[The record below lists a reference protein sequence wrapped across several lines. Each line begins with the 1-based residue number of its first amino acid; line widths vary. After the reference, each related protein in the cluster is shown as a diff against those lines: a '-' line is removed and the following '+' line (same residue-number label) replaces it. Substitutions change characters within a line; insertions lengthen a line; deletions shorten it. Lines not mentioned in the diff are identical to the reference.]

1 VSLLSVDGL
10 SVDYGSGPVV
20 RDVSLSVEPG
30 QVLGL
35 AGESG
40 SGKSTVG
47 LAVPRLLPRSASVT
61 GRILFR
67 GEDLTTVNWGRIRAV
82 RWAGASVVF
91 QGALSALNPVRTI
104 GAQLAEPVS
113 IHGSGLPVSALLSS
127 VGVPPSRS
135 CCYPHELSGGQRQ
148 RVLIAM
154 ALACQPDLIIADEP
168 TTALDTIV
176 QAQIMSL
183 LSSVVRSSGAGML
196 LISHDL
202 AVLSSVCDSLA
213 VMRAG
218 TVVETGPVRSVL
230 AAPSHSYTRELT
242 AAFPRI
248 GDPDAR
254 LLPLSSAPPGPDIT
268 PSSGASSPAPPT
280 ARPLLAARDVR
291 VSFGGVRAVDGV
303 NLTIGEREIVA
314 LIGESGCGK
323 STLARTLTGL
333 IRPSHGAVEFR
344 GEPLG
349 YGPAALKRYRS
360 AIQLIAQDPGGALD
374 PRRTVFDAVAEGP
387 RVHAMRRGLTRR
399 VLVALR
405 QAGLRPARSFAARYP
420 RELSGGQQQRVVIAG
435 ALALSPEVLVADE
448 PVSALDASVRSQV
461 LRLIA
466 SLRDQFGLSALIVS
480 HDLGLAW
487 TIADRVAVMYLG
499 RVVESGP
506 AEEVLLRPRHPYTQA
521 LLAAVPGGSSSG
533 LPGEPPNPASIP
545 SGCRFHPRCPR
556 REAICESVPLPVLSS
571 DGVSCHLA

>member
-20 RDVSLSVEPG
+20 RDVSLSVAPG

-40 SGKSTVG
+40 SGKSTIG
-47 LAVPRLLPRSASVT
+47 LAVPRLLPRSAAVT
-61 GRILFR
+61 GSIRFR
-67 GEDLTTVNWGRIRAV
+67 GEDLTTVNWGRIRAI

-104 GAQLAEPVS
+104 GGQLAEPVR
-113 IHGSGLPVSALLSS
+113 IHGCGLPVSDLLSS

-135 CCYPHELSGGQRQ
+135 RCYPHQLSGGQRQ

-154 ALACQPDLIIADEP
+154 ALACRPDLIIADEP

-176 QAQIMSL
+176 QAQIMGL
-183 LSSVVRSSGAGML
+183 LSSVVRESGAGML

-218 TVVETGPVRSVL
+218 TVVETGPARSVL

-254 LLPLSSAPPGPDIT
+254 LISPCT
-268 PSSGASSPAPPT
+268 PAAT
-280 ARPLLAARDVR
+280 PLLAARGVR

-303 NLTIGEREIVA
+303 NLSIGQREIVA

-333 IRPSHGAVEFR
+333 IRPSGGSVEFR
-344 GEPLG
+344 GEPLA

-360 AIQLIAQDPGGALD
+360 AVQLVAQDPGGALD

-387 RVHAMRRGLTRR
+387 RVHGMRQGLTRR
-399 VLVALR
+399 VLAALR
-405 QAGLRPARSFAARYP
+405 QAGLRPAASFAARYP

-499 RVVESGP
+499 RVVEAGP
-506 AEEVLLRPRHPYTQA
+506 ADEVLLRPRHPYTQA
-521 LLAAVPGGSSSG
+521 LLAAVPGRSSRG

-545 SGCRFHPRCPR
+545 SGCGFHPRCPR

>member
-1 VSLLSVDGL
+1 VSLLSVDWL

-20 RDVSLSVEPG
+20 RDVSLSVAPG

-61 GRILFR
+61 GSIRFR
-67 GEDLTTVNWGRIRAV
+67 GEELTTVNWGRIRAV

-104 GAQLAEPVS
+104 GAQLAEPS
-113 IHGSGLPVSALLSS
+113 RIHGGGVPVGSLLSS

-183 LSSVVRSSGAGML
+183 LTDVVRSSGAGML

-218 TVVETGPVRSVL
+218 SVVEAGPVRSVL
-230 AAPSHSYTRELT
+230 AAPSHSYARELT

-254 LLPLSSAPPGPDIT
+254 LTSGPASA
-268 PSSGASSPAPPT
+268 A
-280 ARPLLAARDVR
+280 PLLAAREVR

-333 IRPSHGAVEFR
+333 IRPSGGSVSYG
-344 GEPLG
+344 GEPLR
-349 YGPAALKRYRS
+349 YSQAALKRYRS
-360 AIQLIAQDPGGALD
+360 AVQLVAQDPGGALD

-387 RVHAMRRGLTRR
+387 RVHGMRAGLTRR

-405 QAGLRPARSFAARYP
+405 HAGLRPARSFAARYP

-499 RVVESGP
+499 RVVEAGP

-521 LLAAVPGGSSSG
+521 LLAALPGGSSGASSGASSG
-533 LPGEPPNPASIP
+533 LPGEPPDPASIP